1 MSDRVQN
8 AAKDILQSKI
18 AKDTLRNIFSG
29 AFLKKRKQVKEVKY
43 DKFVVFI
50 PEDSMETGRGTTL
63 SVRLPLDEGGQPI
76 TNSLP
81 IGAFIVPPKE
91 LYDSDNSSSL
101 PSPSPSIYPIPP
113 APQPRSYFEDTLRK
127 DHKLPGLF
135 SQCQQVYDAVG
146 RIGER
151 QNGMPTGNERAYGTG
166 ILVSNRHILTNH
178 HVYSQMQYNLNGGL
192 GIEFGAE
199 KGTDFT
205 DFVEISNRPA
215 IEIPKYDA
223 VLLTLAEPVLDRVP
237 VKMIKKKVNSLEGR
251 AIMVIGYPMTR
262 SDMRPNL
269 ILATKRYAQGK
280 IFRHSTDQSKYV
292 TVSVGAHPS
301 VGEDVYMEALCHNA
315 STLPGNSGS
324 AVVDQVTG
332 ELIAL
337 HFGSDYA
344 YRDGES
350 ANFAIPG
357 KKIANKIKKAIKRNS

>member
-8 AAKDILQSKI
+8 IARDILQSER
-18 AKDTLRNIFSG
+18 AQDTLRNIFSG
-29 AFLKKRKQVKEVKY
+29 AFLKKRKPVKEISY
-43 DKFVVFI
+43 DKFTVFI
-50 PEDSMETGRGTTL
+50 PGNSVKTSTGTTL
-63 SVRLPLDEGGQPI
+63 SVRLPLDEDGKAV
-76 TNSLP
+76 TSSLP
-81 IGAFIVPPKE
+81 IGAVVYPPFVP
-91 LYDSDNSSSL
+91 NR
-101 PSPSPSIYPIPP
+101 P
-113 APQPRSYFEDTLRK
+113 ASQVQYYSKVQYSSYFEDTVRK
-127 DHKLPGLF
+127 DHKLPELF

-151 QNGMPTGNERAYGTG
+151 QNGVPTGNEKAYGTG
-166 ILVSNRHILTNH
+166 VLVSNRHILTNH
-178 HVYSQMQYNLNGGL
+178 HVYSQMQYNPVSGV

-199 KGTDFT
+199 KDTDFT

-223 VLLTLAEPVLDRVP
+223 VLLTLAEPVLGRAP
-237 VKMIKKKVNSLEGR
+237 VKMIKKKVNSLQER
-251 AIMVIGYPMTR
+251 DIMVIGYPMTR
-262 SDMRPNL
+262 SDMRPRL

-280 IFRHSTDQSKYV
+280 IFRHSTDQSKYL

-324 AVVDQVTG
+324 AVVDQTTG

-357 KKIANKIKKAIKRNS
+357 KKIASKIKKAIKRNS